1 MFKRK
6 SSSLFLF
13 AAMIFGSLFAAQ
25 QAQAHVCIEALIL
38 RSPEVV
44 YTGETFP
51 VTVGMFNCG
60 GCDTAVNVD
69 LFLVRNSGRIHI
81 GEAQTRLRMDTR
93 DILRVRCTVPRDIRS
108 GRYSLVMAAR
118 TPSGYM
124 DLDRRRILVLNHDV
138 RRRSRDLDLVI
149 DHVLDSHADSL
160 DENGL
165 ADMVD
170 DIMSVEVDGKLG
182 SRTVMPLPLF
192 FTGKVTKVVRD
203 KLTNNITK
211 FWVQMD
217 GGPSETF
224 VVDANTTFPQGD
236 AIEKKLVS
244 VTYTEVQGS
253 DNLASEVRIQ

>member
-6 SSSLFLF
+6 LSSLFLF

-25 QAQAHVCIEALIL
+25 QAEAHVCIEALIL

-108 GRYSLVMAAR
+108 GHYSLVMAAR

-124 DLDRRRILVLNHDV
+124 DLDRRKIMVLDHDV

-149 DHVLDSHADSL
+149 DHVLDSHAGSL

-203 KLTNNITK
+203 KTTNNIK
-211 FWVQMD
+211 QFWVQMD
-217 GGPSETF
+217 GGPSKTF

-236 AIEKKLVS
+236 AIENKLIS

-253 DNLASEVRIQ
+253 ENLASEVRIP

>member
-1 MFKRK
+1 
-6 SSSLFLF
+6 
-13 AAMIFGSLFAAQ
+13 
-25 QAQAHVCIEALIL
+25 
-38 RSPEVV
+38 
-44 YTGETFP
+44 
-51 VTVGMFNCG
+51 
-60 GCDTAVNVD
+60 
-69 LFLVRNSGRIHI
+69 
-81 GEAQTRLRMDTR
+81 
-93 DILRVRCTVPRDIRS
+93 
-108 GRYSLVMAAR
+108 MAAS
-118 TPSGYM
+118 TQSGYM
-124 DLDRRRILVLNHDV
+124 DLDRRPILVLDHDV
-138 RRRSRDLDLVI
+138 HRRYRDLDLVI
-149 DHVLDSHADSL
+149 DHVLDSYGDSL

-236 AIEKKLVS
+236 AIEKKLVR
-244 VTYTEVQGS
+244 VTYTEGRV
-253 DNLASEVRIQ
+253 DNLASEVKIQ

>member
-1 MFKRK
+1 MLKPRF
-6 SSSLFLF
+6 SSLFLF
-13 AAMIFGSLFAAQ
+13 SAMIFGSLFAAQ
-25 QAQAHVCIEALIL
+25 QAQAHACIEALIL

-44 YTGETFP
+44 HTGETFP

-81 GEAQTRLRMDTR
+81 GEAQTRLRIDTR

-124 DLDRRRILVLNHDV
+124 DLDRRKILVLDHDV

-160 DENGL
+160 DEDGL
-165 ADMVD
+165 ANMVD
-170 DIMSVEVDGKLG
+170 DILGAEVGEGELG
-182 SRTVMPLPLF
+182 NRTVMPVVLYF
-192 FTGKVTKVVRD
+192 RGTVTSVTRD
-203 KLTNNITK
+203 RNDNITK
-211 FWVQMD
+211 FSVQKN
-217 GGPSETF
+217 GGASKTF
-224 VVDANTTFPQGD
+224 IVDNNTTFPQGD
-236 AIEKKLVS
+236 AIENKDVK
-244 VTYTEVQGS
+244 VTYTEVQGVG
-253 DNLASEVRIQ
+253 NVASSVEIP

>member
-1 MFKRK
+1 LP
-6 SSSLFLF
+6 SLLLF
-13 AAMIFGSLFAAQ
+13 AALVPGSLLVAQ
-25 QAQAHVCIEALIL
+25 QAQAHQCVEALIL

-51 VTVGMFNCG
+51 VSVGMFNCG
-60 GCDTAVNVD
+60 SCDTAVNVN
-69 LFLVRNSGRIHI
+69 LFLVRNNRRIQI
-81 GEAQTRLRMDTR
+81 GAAQTRLRTDTR
-93 DILRVRCTVPRDIRS
+93 DIVRIRCTVPRDIRT
-108 GRYSLVMAAR
+108 GRYDLVMAAS
-118 TPSGYM
+118 TQSGYT
-124 DLDRRRILVLNHDV
+124 DLDRRPILVLDHDV
-138 RRRSRDLDLVI
+138 HRRHRDLDVVI
-149 DHVLDSHADSL
+149 DHVLDSHAGSL

-203 KLTNNITK
+203 RMTNSIK
-211 FWVQMD
+211 KIWVQMD

-236 AIEKKLVS
+236 AIENKVIS

-253 DNLASEVRIQ
+253 DNLASEVRIP

>member
-1 MFKRK
+1 
-6 SSSLFLF
+6 
-13 AAMIFGSLFAAQ
+13 
-25 QAQAHVCIEALIL
+25 
-38 RSPEVV
+38 
-44 YTGETFP
+44 
-51 VTVGMFNCG
+51 
-60 GCDTAVNVD
+60 
-69 LFLVRNSGRIHI
+69 
-81 GEAQTRLRMDTR
+81 
-93 DILRVRCTVPRDIRS
+93 
-108 GRYSLVMAAR
+108 MAAS
-118 TPSGYM
+118 TQSGYM
-124 DLDRRRILVLNHDV
+124 DLDRRPILVLDHDV
-138 RRRSRDLDLVI
+138 HRRYRDLDLVI
-149 DHVLDSHADSL
+149 DHVLGSYGDSL

>member
-6 SSSLFLF
+6 SSSLVLF

-25 QAQAHVCIEALIL
+25 QAQAHACVEALIL

-81 GEAQTRLRMDTR
+81 GEAQTRLRIDTR
-93 DILRVRCTVPRDIRS
+93 DILRMRCTVPRDIRS

-124 DLDRRRILVLNHDV
+124 DLDRRKILVLDHDV

-149 DHVLDSHADSL
+149 DHVLDSHAGSL

-170 DIMSVEVDGKLG
+170 DILSAEVEGELG
-182 SRTVMPLPLF
+182 SRTVMPVVLYF
-192 FTGKVTKVVRD
+192 RGTVTSVTRD
-203 KLTNNITK
+203 RNDNITK
-211 FWVQMD
+211 FSVQKN
-217 GGPSETF
+217 GGASKTF
-224 VVDANTTFPQGD
+224 IVDNNTTFPQGD
-236 AIEKKLVS
+236 AIENKDVK
-244 VTYTEVQGS
+244 VTYTEVQGVG
-253 DNLASEVRIQ
+253 NVASSVEIP

>member
-25 QAQAHVCIEALIL
+25 QAQAHACVEALIL

-124 DLDRRRILVLNHDV
+124 DLDRRRILVLDHDV

-160 DENGL
+160 DEDGL
-165 ADMVD
+165 ADMVN
-170 DIMSVEVDGKLG
+170 DIMSAEVGEGELG
-182 SRTVMPLPLF
+182 AQRPQAVPLE
-192 FTGKVTKVVRD
+192 FTGKIVKVTKKNGKIVEIRVENAQ
-203 KLTNNITK
+203 TVT
-211 FWVQMD
+211 
-217 GGPSETF
+217 ETF
-224 VVDANTTFPQGD
+224 VCDGNTVFVDGEVFDGD
-236 AIEKKLVS
+236 RVKVTYKKKGTKKLATKVDK
-244 VTYTEVQGS
+244 V
-253 DNLASEVRIQ
+253 

>member
-1 MFKRK
+1 MLKPRF
-6 SSSLFLF
+6 SSLFLF
-13 AAMIFGSLFAAQ
+13 SAMIFGSLFAAQ
-25 QAQAHVCIEALIL
+25 QAQAHACIEALIL

-51 VTVGMFNCG
+51 VTVGIFNCG

-69 LFLVRNSGRIHI
+69 LFLVRNSSRIHI

-124 DLDRRRILVLNHDV
+124 DLDRRRILVLDHDV

-165 ADMVD
+165 ADMVN

-182 SRTVMPLPLF
+182 SRTVMQLPLI
-192 FTGKVTKVVRD
+192 FTGKVTKVDRD
-203 KLTNNITK
+203 RNTNAIK
-211 FWVQMD
+211 KIWVQMD

-224 VVDANTTFPQGD
+224 IVDANTTFPQGD
-236 AIEKKLVS
+236 AIENKVIS
-244 VTYTEVQGS
+244 VTYTKVQGG
-253 DNLASEVRIQ
+253 DNLASDVKIP

>member
-6 SSSLFLF
+6 LSTLFLF
-13 AAMIFGSLFAAQ
+13 AAMISGSLFAAQ

-60 GCDTAVNVD
+60 SCDTAVNVD

-81 GEAQTRLRMDTR
+81 GEAKTRLRMDTR

-124 DLDRRRILVLNHDV
+124 DLDRRKIIVLDHDV

-170 DIMSVEVDGKLG
+170 DIMSAEVGGELG
-182 SRTVMPLPLF
+182 SRTVMPVDDLYF
-192 FTGKVTKVVRD
+192 RGTVTSVTRD
-203 KLTNNITK
+203 KNDKITK
-211 FWVQMD
+211 FTVQKN
-217 GGPSETF
+217 GGASKMFIVGDPI
-224 VVDANTTFPQGD
+224 TFPQGD
-236 AIEKKLVS
+236 AIENKDVK
-244 VTYTEVQGS
+244 VTYTEGRV
-253 DNLASEVRIQ
+253 DNVASSVEIP